1 VRLDEQKLID
11 QDMNIVVKQAMINK
25 QCTKLSLIA
34 NSITPNGALILA
46 NGLENNSTLEK
57 LNLLDNRIGDIGVR
71 CLTKPLSINNTVLKT
86 LHLGRNGITDDGAEY
101 LAQMLKT
108 NKTLTHL
115 FLYTNEI
122 TNEGVAML
130 TNAIQNHNN
139 TLECLNLSDNKL
151 MNDSSADFL
160 IEMIKHT
167 RSLKTLLVHYC
178 NLSKDS
184 EETLRKVAQ
193 SNKNIKVS
201 VNSFWSFFK
210 NFRSEM

>member
-1 VRLDEQKLID
+1 VSLDEQKLID
-11 QDMNIVVKQAMINK
+11 QDMKIVVKQAMINK
-25 QCTKLSLIA
+25 QCTKLSLST

-46 NGLENNSTLEK
+46 NGLENNYTLEK
-57 LNLLDNRIGDIGVR
+57 LNLLENRIGDMGVR
-71 CLTKPLSINNTVLKT
+71 CLTKPLSVNNTVLKI
-86 LHLGRNGITDDGAEY
+86 LHLGRNGITDDGAEH

-122 TNEGVAML
+122 ANGGVAML

-151 MNDSSADFL
+151 INDSSVNFL
-160 IEMIKHT
+160 IEMVKHT
-167 RSLKTLLVHYC
+167 RSLKTLVVHYC

-184 EETLRKVAQ
+184 EETLRKAAQ
-193 SNKNIKVS
+193 SNKNIKIS
-201 VNSFWSFFK
+201 VNSFWSFLK
-210 NFRSEM
+210 NLRSEI